1 MCAVTGPV
9 RVLMPMDDLAPRRAR
24 SLLAEAHCPA
34 HNTGVLDDAK
44 LLVSELVTNAVK
56 YGDGTQPVQ
65 LHAHWNG
72 EVRIEVCD
80 RNGGFSPGPRL
91 AGLDEPGGFGLYL
104 VGQLADRW
112 GVETDGATT
121 VWFVL
126 RRQ

>member
-1 MCAVTGPV
+1 
-9 RVLMPMDDLAPRRAR
+9 MDGTLDLTLPAAPG
-24 SLLAEAHCPA
+24 SVAEAR
-34 HNTGVLDDAK
+34 TKVGDAMEPHLAGGETETVK

-56 YGDGTQPVQ
+56 YGDGTQPVK